1 MFTVTEGS
9 NQGLK
14 REFVVKGPSKDLEA
28 IELVKLKEI
37 SENTKIS
44 GFRPGKV
51 PLVIVKQRFG
61 ANAWSEALQ
70 QYVDDA
76 VKHVLT
82 ERNMR
87 PAMQPK
93 IQMVTAEQG
102 KDIEFKL
109 SLEILPDVA
118 IKEFASIAIER
129 VTADVEEKEIE
140 EALMRIAKTMLKAT
154 PVADGRAARM
164 GDTVIINFD
173 GTVDG
178 VAKPGMKGENHALEL
193 GSHSFIDTFE
203 EQLVGA
209 KVDDKK
215 NVKVT
220 FPDPYHS
227 EELAGKDAIFA
238 VEVKEV
244 REPRQIELNDA
255 AAKEMGFPSLEKMRD
270 RVKSDLAKSYASV
283 TRSIIKKQLMDKL
296 AEMYHFD
303 VPESMMSREFGAI
316 WNQIQVMK
324 ERNELPPEDAAK
336 SDEELQ
342 KEYKDI
348 ANRRIR
354 LGLVLAEIA
363 RLNKIDVHEKE
374 LRNALVAEV
383 QRYPGREKAVFDYYT
398 QNEGAIEQLR
408 APILEEKVVDHIIKQ
423 IKVTEK
429 KVSSEELLKMPE
441 EMA

>member
-9 NQGLK
+9 KQGLK
-14 REFVVKGPSKDLEA
+14 REFVVKGPKNDLEER
-28 IELVKLKEI
+28 ELAKLKEM
-37 SENTKIS
+37 SESAKIS

-61 ANAWSEALQ
+61 AAAWSEALQ

-76 VKHVLT
+76 VKQVLA

-93 IQMVTAEQG
+93 IQMVSAEQG
-102 KDIEFKL
+102 QDIEFKL
-109 SLEILPDVA
+109 SLEILPDIA
-118 IKEFASIAIER
+118 IQDFTAIAIER
-129 VTADVEEKEIE
+129 VSADVEEKDVE
-140 EALMRIAKTMLKAT
+140 EAVMRIAKTMLKAT
-154 PVADGRAARM
+154 PVTDGRAARE
-164 GDTVIINFD
+164 GDTVVIDFD

-178 VAKPGMKGENHALEL
+178 VAKPGMKGENHSLEL

-203 EQLVGA
+203 DQLVGA
-209 KVDDKK
+209 KAGDKK
-215 NVKVT
+215 DVKVT

-227 EELAGKDAIFA
+227 EELAGKDAVFA
-238 VEVKEV
+238 VEVKEI
-244 REPRQIELNDA
+244 REPRKIEINDA
-255 AAKEMGFPSLEKMRD
+255 TAKEIGFPSLEKMRD
-270 RVKSDLAKSYASV
+270 RVKGDLARHYASV
-283 TRSIIKKQLMDKL
+283 TRAIIKKQLMDKL

-324 ERNELPPEDAAK
+324 ERQELPPEDAAK
-336 SDEELQ
+336 NDDELQ
-342 KEYKDI
+342 QEYKGI

-354 LGLVLAEIA
+354 LGLVLAEVA

-408 APILEEKVVDHIIKQ
+408 APILEEKVVDHILKQ

-429 KVSSEELLKMPE
+429 KVSSEELLKLPE

>member
-1 MFTVTEGS
+1 MFTVTEG
-9 NQGLK
+9 NKQGLK
-14 REFVVKGPSKDLEA
+14 REFVVKGPSKDLE
-28 IELVKLKEI
+28 ELEFAKLMEM
-37 SENTKIS
+37 SEKAKIS

-61 ANAWSEALQ
+61 ASAWSEALQ
-70 QYVDDA
+70 QYVDET
-76 VKHVLT
+76 VGKVFS
-82 ERNMR
+82 ERNIR

-93 IQMVTAEQG
+93 IQMIAAEQG

-109 SLEILPDVA
+109 TLEILPDIA
-118 IKEFASIAIER
+118 IKDFSSIALER
-129 VTADVEEKEIE
+129 VTADVVEKDIE
-140 EALMRIAKTMLKAT
+140 EAVMRIAKTMLKTA
-154 PVADGRAARM
+154 PAADGRAART
-164 GDTVIINFD
+164 GDTLVINFD

-178 VAKPGMKGENHALEL
+178 VAKPGMKGENHQLEL
-193 GSHSFIDTFE
+193 GSGSFIDTFE
-203 EQLVGA
+203 DQLVGA
-209 KVDDKK
+209 KAGDKK
-215 NVKVT
+215 SVKVT

-227 EELAGKDAIFA
+227 EELAGKDAVFA
-238 VEVKEV
+238 VEVKEI

-255 AAKEMGFPSLEKMRD
+255 SAKEMGFPSLEKLRD
-270 RVKSDLAKSYASV
+270 RVKGDLAKHYASV
-283 TRSIIKKQLMDKL
+283 SRSIIKKQLMDKL
-296 AEMYHFD
+296 AEMYSFE

-324 ERNELPPEDAAK
+324 ERQELPPDDAAK
-336 SDEELQ
+336 SDDEL
-342 KEYKDI
+342 KTEYSEI

-354 LGLVLAEIA
+354 LGLVLAEVA
-363 RLNKIDVHEKE
+363 RANKIDVHEKE

-408 APILEEKVVDHIIKQ
+408 APILEEKVVDFIVKQ